1 MKKFIVSSLISFLLV
16 FVCIIGVSYNFY
28 KHILDGYI
36 DKRIEN
42 TVYVNNLS
50 TSDAI
55 SSQIDYNI
63 MALNAFYN
71 TYHDRTL
78 KRFK

>member
-1 MKKFIVSSLISFLLV
+1 MQCTKRLFMKKFIVSSLISFLLV

-42 TVYVNNLS
+42 LERVNKKVN
-50 TSDAI
+50 
-55 SSQIDYNI
+55 
-63 MALNAFYN
+63 
-71 TYHDRTL
+71 
-78 KRFK
+78 